1 MRDVRAERWARSE
14 ASMLPMQWWL
24 LREDRSDIG
33 RILFSFHITSRGA
46 DLAGGDDDDDL
57 EAESQDRRSGCR

>member
-46 DLAGGDDDDDL
+46 DLRGG
-57 EAESQDRRSGCR
+57 